1 MAVFKLSDII
11 AAEEKA
17 RNTINNLLQPNAMT
31 KANEQRINDGEKPW
45 SETEWIDYVNN
56 TKKKHELIREAIVKA
71 YPEVSFSGD
80 YSKTTVWPSHEDNA
94 TIEID
99 GLDTT
104 EAAFP
109 YIKFEGTMLLRYIPP
124 NLFTIINDGVK
135 AAREKQPDEM
145 ENLENSAAAQKKEL
159 DNKKIPQQQE
169 PSPSKENISV
179 LGEYNPDELFTLWKA
194 LNTKINTLIHDYK
207 SLIDT
212 NDDIYDATSDIS
224 QPIIDLKKDLETYRS
239 ICNMSQKNPRF
250 VFDFKGAYNLYIN
263 EIAKLDKAVE
273 AHRIFLENAKNNPPN
288 NSLSKGNDKNQHMG
302 QGQTYDEVKNQ
313 AQKLKDDYNELRSR
327 VKREKVI
334 LTTDQITKSD
344 KIVYDTSSIATM
356 LENKNTADLVS
367 ISKLISRLKQDVASL
382 ENDLFKPQNQPP
394 KDPRNINPNGKP
406 RSLNLTNLT
415 KTYADPR
422 VIDVVKVKEQV
433 YEDRDIGILTD
444 ITTKSPIYANI
455 EEYASTSTNTSIKRA
470 SAVYTFDIPEK
481 SDEKIQLAKAAV
493 ASALELGQKSPLV
506 IGGADTDMILAA
518 VKVCEASGISYGL
531 PPGFKFTQAIY
542 ADMEAFKKDPK
553 AKAVY
558 EIKTDDY
565 SPNMEAPA
573 DRVAKN
579 IAQCDPAVNP
589 GPQKVVTKPVAQQ
602 HVQNTLKDN
611 VEKSKQVEIPG
622 TQENDDSFDY
632 GDDDTKSEHST
643 HSTGSATTKP
653 TINMQQKEQ
662 QEKMKNDVNQKLEF
676 KNESFI
682 QKLVNK
688 FKS

>member
-11 AAEEKA
+11 AAEDKA
-17 RNTINNLLQPNAMT
+17 RRLINDSLQTNAMT
-31 KANEQRINDGEKPW
+31 EANEQRRVNGGKPW
-45 SETEWIDYVNN
+45 SEIEWEKDVNRR
-56 TKKKHELIREAIVKA
+56 KKKHELIRDAIVKA

-99 GLDTT
+99 GLGTT
-104 EAAFP
+104 EAEIP
-109 YIKFEGTMLLRYIPP
+109 YIKFEGTMLFRYIPP
-124 NLFTIINDGVK
+124 NVLTSMYEAIE
-135 AAREKQPDEM
+135 AAHNKQPGEM
-145 ENLENSAAAQKKEL
+145 ENLENSEAGQKKEL

-169 PSPSKENISV
+169 QAPSKENISV
-179 LGEYNPDELFTLWKA
+179 ADQYVPAELFKLWEDLNNKLQA
-194 LNTKINTLIHDYK
+194 LLEKHNALIF
-207 SLIDT
+207 S
-212 NDDIYDATSDIS
+212 NDDIINKTYEISDLIS
-224 QPIIDLKKDLETYRS
+224 ELKNNLVTYSNSHKLSEKDPEYNYNFEGVYNLLETR
-239 ICNMSQKNPRF
+239 IK
-250 VFDFKGAYNLYIN
+250 
-263 EIAKLDKAVE
+263 KLNKKVE
-273 AHRIFLENAKNNPPN
+273 DLGVFLEQS
-288 NSLSKGNDKNQHMG
+288 SLKGNDKNQHMG

-313 AQKLKDDYNELRSR
+313 AQKLEDDHNELRSR

-344 KIVYDTSSIATM
+344 KIVYDTSRIATM

-455 EEYASTSTNTSIKRA
+455 EKYTNSNTGTNTSIKRA

-531 PPGFKFTQAIY
+531 PPGFKFTQAIH

-622 TQENDDSFDY
+622 TQENDDSFGY
-632 GDDDTKSEHST
+632 GDDDTESQHST

-662 QEKMKNDVNQKLEF
+662 QEKMKNQVNDNSANSTKPTIFGSF
-676 KNESFI
+676 KNFLGL
-682 QKLVNK
+682 K
-688 FKS
+688 